1 MLLAVAAVVAGIV
14 LLAWSADQFVL
25 GAARVAIIRNVP
37 SLVVGVVIIGF
48 GTSAPELLV
57 SVLAAA
63 EGEPEVAL
71 GNVVGSNAAN
81 LLLMLGIAAAIIPVS
96 VTRRAVRSEAPL
108 AVAAVILFGVVVQG
122 GGINRLEGVM
132 LLVAM
137 IAALWVVTRGSN
149 AEPDADQ
156 LSESS
161 EPSAHSLRIEL
172 ARTILGLIGTTG
184 AAQLLLFGALDIAHR
199 ANLSEAFVGLSMV
212 AIGTSLP
219 ELVTVVQSARRK
231 QTVLIVG
238 NLLGSTLFNALLVG
252 GAIGLTGPAAVDVPS
267 LTILAPIAVIAAAL
281 LAFGAMWTAH
291 TVTRWEG
298 IGLIVAYF
306 ALFPF
311 LT

>member
-1 MLLAVAAVVAGIV
+1 MLLAVAAVAAGII
-14 LLAWSADQFVL
+14 LLAWAADQFVL

-63 EGEPEVAL
+63 AGEPEVAL

-81 LLLMLGIAAAIIPVS
+81 LLLMLGIAAAIIPLP

-108 AVAAVILFGVVVQG
+108 AVAAVILFGVLVQR
-122 GGINRLEGVM
+122 GGINRLEGVG
-132 LLVAM
+132 LFVAM
-137 IAALWVVTRGSN
+137 IAALWLVTRGSN
-149 AEPDADQ
+149 AKPDSDRSDEY
-156 LSESS
+156 SETS
-161 EPSAHSLRIEL
+161 PHGLRFEL

-184 AAQLLLFGALDIAHR
+184 AAQLLLFGALDIAQR
-199 ANLSEAFVGLSMV
+199 ANLSEAFIGLTMV

-219 ELVTVVQSARRK
+219 ELVTVVQSARRQ
-231 QTVLIVG
+231 QTELIVG
-238 NLLGSTLFNALLVG
+238 NLLGSTIFNALLVG
-252 GAIGLTGPAAVDVPS
+252 GAIGLTGAAAVDVPS

-281 LAFGAMWTAH
+281 LALGAMWTEH

-311 LT
+311 LA